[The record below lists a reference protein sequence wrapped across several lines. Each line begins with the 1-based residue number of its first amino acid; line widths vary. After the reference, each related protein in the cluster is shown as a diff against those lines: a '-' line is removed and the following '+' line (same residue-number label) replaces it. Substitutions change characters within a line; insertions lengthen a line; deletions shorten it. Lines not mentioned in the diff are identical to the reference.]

1 MRPTYDHK
9 APKKPTNLT
18 LNSDLLHKA
27 RELDIN
33 LSAELEGALE
43 EIVRRRLSEQ
53 WLAENREAI
62 ARYNEHVGAQ
72 GVFSDA
78 VRGF

>member
-53 WLAENREAI
+53 WLADIWVAFGCFFVE
-62 ARYNEHVGAQ
+62 VGAE

>member
-1 MRPTYDHK
+1 MRPIYDHK
-9 APKKPTNLT
+9 APKRPTNLT

-62 ARYNEHVGAQ
+62 ARYNEQVGDQ
-72 GVFSDA
+72 GVFSDG